1 MWLGQNF
8 RAVKLDD
15 YETLE
20 VKGKAI
26 IGNKFLAE
34 NGEELAEFE
43 TIREAKEQF
52 QKVMLALGRG
62 DKIYFC

>member
-1 MWLGQNF
+1 MWLVQNF

-52 QKVMLALGRG
+52 QKVMLAMGRG
-62 DKIYFC
+62 DKVYFC